1 MSDEPKPA
9 ARLNDFIAHD
19 NSHFLKFLGW
29 VFTSG
34 ASFGAMAAA
43 KSFFKAPL
51 LLAGPAGWAAFAAIT
66 VVEWGVSKYL
76 DSVIDEESKKH
87 ADPGVPKVN
96 QGCEQVF
103 VQSLQWARAN
113 FDHVICQQHGFR
125 LIKQGSEWVS
135 INRQPAARWTD
146 RTHCRGGASLTENP
160 GLPPK
165 TVYAGGPPSEYE
177 NKADYHKLLDLLWTL
192 KGGSGGW
199 ADAFETGVG
208 KGATTGLDA
217 VWDTVFK

>member
-1 MSDEPKPA
+1 MSEEPKPA
-9 ARLNDFIAHD
+9 ARLNDYVAHD
-19 NSHFLKFLGW
+19 NSQWLKLLGW
-29 VFTSG
+29 AFTTG
-34 ASFGAMAAA
+34 AAGLAMKAA
-43 KSFFKAPL
+43 SSMFKAPL
-51 LLAGPAGWAAFAAIT
+51 LLAGPAGWAVFAGLTA
-66 VVEWGVSKYL
+66 VEWGVSKWLESY
-76 DSVIDEESKKH
+76 IDEESKKH

-113 FDHVICQQHGFR
+113 FDHVICQKHGFK

-146 RTHCRGGASLTENP
+146 RTHCSGGATLTENP

-177 NKADYHKLLDLLWTL
+177 NKADLHKLLDLLWTI
-192 KGGSGGW
+192 KGGSKGW
-199 ADAFETGVG
+199 ADAFETGAG
-208 KGATTGLDA
+208 KLGSAGLDK